1 MAHLLQHTE
10 EDRRRARRHN
20 LRTAVRVRV
29 WKSGTPEQKAESLN
43 LSQRGIYFVTD
54 APPLEGETIEILLNM
69 LEEITGEPT
78 TEWRCTGHV
87 MHIEPI
93 DPRRASSAWVF
104 SSIATKL
111 PASSKKD
118 FSSATACAGVPRRI
132 DSRTA
137 GPSQASS

>member
-1 MAHLLQHTE
+1 MAYLLQHTE

-54 APPLEGETIEILLNM
+54 APPPEGETIEILLNM
-69 LEEITGEPT
+69 PQEITGEPT

-87 MHIEPI
+87 MHTEPI
-93 DPRRASSAWVF
+93 NSPHGKF
-104 SSIATKL
+104 
-111 PASSKKD
+111 
-118 FSSATACAGVPRRI
+118 GVGVQF
-132 DSRTA
+132 DCYEVSRFEQERLLLNH
-137 GPSQASS
+137 GLRWRSRSDR